1 MKTEIL
7 FEDREIL
14 VVYKPMGIAT
24 QAAGSTQ
31 ADVVSELKNYLA
43 SGDQTGS
50 HRGEKRA
57 PYLGVIHRL
66 DQPVEGILVFAKTP
80 QAAAVLSRQVTDRSL
95 KKEYLAAVLLEDE
108 KTVEGKTELPSEKK
122 VLTDYLI
129 KDGRTNISVVGK
141 QSDHNAKKAVLSY
154 QIQKI
159 EKTKSRS
166 NESEAAINAI
176 ALLKIELETGR
187 HHQIR
192 VQLANAGM
200 PLLGDLKYGSQLSK
214 SLSQEL
220 GIRDVALCAHRLLF
234 LHPKT
239 GKKEE
244 FTVLPQKPVLR
255 DLTG

>member
-1 MKTEIL
+1 MANM
-7 FEDREIL
+7 
-14 VVYKPMGIAT
+14 VVAIKLKDLSVSGIAIKT
-24 QAAGSTQ
+24 AVFSVCHFSISIESRA
-31 ADVVSELKNYLA
+31 VSFLTA
-43 SGDQTGS
+43 SWS
-50 HRGEKRA
+50 K
-57 PYLGVIHRL
+57 
-66 DQPVEGILVFAKTP
+66 
-80 QAAAVLSRQVTDRSL
+80 
-95 KKEYLAAVLLEDE
+95 DE

-166 NESEAAINAI
+166 NESETAINAI

-234 LHPKT
+234 LHPKLL
-239 GKKEE
+239 
-244 FTVLPQKPVLR
+244 FLLQAFVL
-255 DLTG
+255 